1 MRLHVAE
8 QVQKQLAALAEDLRL
23 VKRRLEAGGRKDV
36 LGRMLLALR
45 DSLPNVSELERD
57 IGRRTE
63 LLGDL
68 ALSRVEAE
76 EELRALRDSDAYLQQ
91 RFPDHDQLDART
103 QGLIARFIEQ
113 RRELLERGTH
123 RQEELN
129 LKLTDTNTRTHELVE
144 LTSNFQQF
152 LMGNLLWVRDYSFVS
167 PTLLWS
173 QLSSLLAPANWL
185 PLPQALGQ
193 GLVHGQWEML
203 GLVLMLAL
211 LLGRRWLQPQ
221 LQALL
226 QRPPSLADEKVSHS
240 GKALLL
246 GLLLVLPWPLLLH
259 VCGRLLLQSPD
270 PSTFIAALGRG
281 LVHLSMALLVI
292 LLVRKLVAERAV
304 KAGVQEVVFDR
315 GAFIY
320 HGRIKALA
328 EAARDAVAHHGLEKL
343 LLAREIEE
351 QRALGNPGPGGDLFD
366 AGGGVALF
374 PEEVERGFQ
383 QLARTLVLAAAA
395 LSGRL
400 GGGG

>member
-1 MRLHVAE
+1 MRSNTTMTSGKPRVANKPWFGFFFGVRSRLVSRRGRLGRGGRVARGSVLGGGLIGLSIAHE
-8 QVQKQLAALAEDLRL
+8 LAPKNQALLAER
-23 VKRRLEAGGRKDV
+23 E
-36 LGRMLLALR
+36 
-45 DSLPNVSELERD
+45 
-57 IGRRTE
+57 
-63 LLGDL
+63 
-68 ALSRVEAE
+68 
-76 EELRALRDSDAYLQQ
+76 RALRDNDAYLRQ

-246 GLLLVLPWPLLLH
+246 GLLLRPPV
-259 VCGRLLLQSPD
+259 GR
-270 PSTFIAALGRG
+270 
-281 LVHLSMALLVI
+281 
-292 LLVRKLVAERAV
+292 
-304 KAGVQEVVFDR
+304 
-315 GAFIY
+315 
-320 HGRIKALA
+320 
-328 EAARDAVAHHGLEKL
+328 
-343 LLAREIEE
+343 
-351 QRALGNPGPGGDLFD
+351 
-366 AGGGVALF
+366 
-374 PEEVERGFQ
+374 
-383 QLARTLVLAAAA
+383 
-395 LSGRL
+395 
-400 GGGG
+400 